1 MPWHSSCG
9 QSIEKEGS
17 NIVNGDFGSTTEVA
31 IDTKIDQE
39 DLSNSHLTQIDSPMM
54 SKNREETSSP
64 YDNLFLDPQI
74 SKSQLNPNHKN
85 ENDSVLVENQRNDR
99 RSSFAFMKYGP
110 NNSIERSQNPNLND
124 DDYTSDDS
132 VYQSEENNS
141 SAGSISPTNQD
152 NIIQNGR
159 LPNKNKSKQRNRK
172 NKIEHLNGKPDNKPR
187 IEVAVRRS
195 TASVMDFRSS
205 HNAQSPKRSNNVCPI
220 HDESDFIGKLS

>member
-1 MPWHSSCG
+1 MR
-9 QSIEKEGS
+9 
-17 NIVNGDFGSTTEVA
+17 
-31 IDTKIDQE
+31 
-39 DLSNSHLTQIDSPMM
+39 
-54 SKNREETSSP
+54 SKNREETASP
-64 YDNLFLDPQI
+64 YDNLFLDQQI
-74 SKSQLNPNHKN
+74 SRTQFNPNHKD

-152 NIIQNGR
+152 AIIQNGR
-159 LPNKNKSKQRNRK
+159 IPNKNKGNQRKRK
-172 NKIEHLNGKPDNKPR
+172 NEIEHPNAKLDNKPR

-195 TASVMDFRSS
+195 TASIMDFRSTN
-205 HNAQSPKRSNNVCPI
+205 NAQSPKRSNNVCPI
-220 HDESDFIGKLS
+220 HDESDFIGKWS